1 MTRFCPPDKGGGA
14 KRRGVL
20 LFERKI
26 PCSPTAHDPLIRVS
40 ATAAAALLLALLI
53 PVLLWAAEVPLLKAR
68 VTDLTGTLSPEQRS
82 ALEQTLAEFERRKG
96 AQLAVLMVSTT
107 QPETIEQYAVRV
119 EEAWKL
125 GRKGVD
131 DSLLLVIAKNDRR
144 LKIET
149 GYGLEGVVPDAV
161 AKRVIEDD
169 IVPRFK
175 QDDFYGGI
183 RAGMDRLMRL
193 VEGEKLPP
201 PAARSHPEAE
211 GFNPGLI
218 IALLFFVI
226 FAGRIL
232 RAIFGG
238 FFGSGVT
245 GTIAGFA
252 GWLLIGSFFAAI
264 AIGFVAFLLTLMGGA
279 GLGGRRRG
287 WGGGGWSSGGY
298 GGGWGGGF
306 GGGGFGGGGFSG
318 GGGSS
323 GGGGASGSW

>member
-1 MTRFCPPDKGGGA
+1 M
-14 KRRGVL
+14 
-20 LFERKI
+20 
-26 PCSPTAHDPLIRVS
+26 
-40 ATAAAALLLALLI
+40 
-53 PVLLWAAEVPLLKAR
+53 VP
-68 VTDLTGTLSPEQRS
+68 
-82 ALEQTLAEFERRKG
+82 
-96 AQLAVLMVSTT
+96 TT

-131 DSLLLVIAKNDRR
+131 DSLLLVIAKNDRK
-144 LKIET
+144 LHIEV

-169 IVPRFK
+169 IAPRFK
-175 QDDFYGGI
+175 QGDFYGGI

-201 PAARSHPEAE
+201 PAARSHPQAE

-218 IALLFFVI
+218 VVLLFFVI

-238 FFGSGVT
+238 FFGSGIT
-245 GTIAGFA
+245 GTVAGFA
-252 GWLLIGSFFAAI
+252 GWLLIGSLLGAV

-279 GLGGRRRG
+279 SVGGGRRG
-287 WGGGGWSSGGY
+287 WGSGWSSGGY

>member
-1 MTRFCPPDKGGGA
+1 
-14 KRRGVL
+14 L
-20 LFERKI
+20 
-26 PCSPTAHDPLIRVS
+26 
-40 ATAAAALLLALLI
+40 AAALLL
-53 PVLLWAAEVPLLKAR
+53 VLLVPFLLGAAEIPPLKAR
-68 VTDLTGTLSPEQRS
+68 VTDLTGTLTAEQRS

-96 AQLAVLMVSTT
+96 AQLAVLMVPTT

-119 EEAWKL
+119 EEVWKL

-131 DSLLLVIAKNDRR
+131 DSLLLVIAKNDRK
-144 LKIET
+144 LHIEV

-175 QDDFYGGI
+175 QGDFYGGI

-211 GFNPGLI
+211 GFNPATV

-226 FAGRIL
+226 IAGRIL
-232 RAIFGG
+232 RAVFGG
-238 FFGSGVT
+238 FFGSGIT

-252 GWLLIGSFFAAI
+252 GWLLIGSLLAAL
-264 AIGFVAFLLTLMGGA
+264 AIGFVAFLLSLMGGA
-279 GLGGRRRG
+279 SLGARRG
-287 WGGGGWSSGGY
+287 WSSGGWSSGGF
-298 GGGWGGGF
+298 GGGGF